1 MTTPTLSALDRRSL
15 AACRLSGC
23 FPYLTQRQLRIGLIR
38 LGIFPESITVSLQ
51 TIEDEVARAEALT
64 EWEFAS
70 EIRREHPLVAT
81 LAAQLGIS
89 DDAVDEL
96 FIAWANL

>member
-1 MTTPTLSALDRRSL
+1 MKPPSLSQNERRSL

-23 FPYLTQRQLRIGLIR
+23 FPYLTPRQLRLGLIR
-38 LGIFPESITVSLQ
+38 LGVFPDSITATLQ
-51 TIEDEVARAEALT
+51 AIEDEVARAEALT
-64 EWEFAS
+64 EWEFAT

>member
-15 AACRLSGC
+15 AACHLSGC

-38 LGIFPESITVSLQ
+38 LGIFPESITVALQ